1 MIQRQLVLHQ
11 MRCPEMVSVD
21 LVRLQQQRQ
30 RLNRQFHL
38 TIVVVVAAVDDAVDA
53 AEVLAC
59 MAMCIGA
66 MMTMANIAVLLSFYY
81 CYALDCRR
89 FRNY

>member
-38 TIVVVVAAVDDAVDA
+38 TIVVVAAVDDAVDA

-66 MMTMANIAVLLSFYY
+66 MTMANIAVLLSFYY

>member
-38 TIVVVVAAVDDAVDA
+38 TIVVVAAVVDDAVDA

-66 MMTMANIAVLLSFYY
+66 MTMANIAVLLSFYY